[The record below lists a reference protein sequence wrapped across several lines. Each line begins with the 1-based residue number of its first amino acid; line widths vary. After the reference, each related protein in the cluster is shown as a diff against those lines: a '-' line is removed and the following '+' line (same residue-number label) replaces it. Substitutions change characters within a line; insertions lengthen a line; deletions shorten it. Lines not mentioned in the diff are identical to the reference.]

1 MSTKFPFSKLAIA
14 AALGAGIYMPT
25 TTLAVTIGSP
35 GDLKFS
41 PAILSSFC
49 DLNIGN
55 GSLGSN
61 VNRQEITSDNALP
74 GQYAGTRTAGNI
86 AATSNLDT
94 SGAVVIDPP
103 VLTGGTLAT
112 SNGLSVDSGAKYQET
127 SIALPL
133 DATGT
138 LKATPVDVKFLTT
151 NNKGKFANGT
161 YSAQAR
167 VTCTDDG
174 AK

>member
-1 MSTKFPFSKLAIA
+1 MRINFSFQ
-14 AALGAGIYMPT
+14 ALVTTASIGAGMCFATP
-25 TTLAVTIGSP
+25 AFAGTIGTP

-61 VNRQEITSDNALP
+61 VNRQVITSDVADP
-74 GQYAGTRTAGNI
+74 GQYSGSRTAGSI
-86 AATSNLDT
+86 SAVSNLNN

-103 VLTGGTLAT
+103 SLTGGTVAT
-112 SNGLSVDSGAKYQET
+112 VSALSINNAPY
-127 SIALPL
+127 SIVASSLPL

-138 LKATPVDVKFLTT
+138 LAATPVNVRFSTT
-151 NNKGKFANGT
+151 NNNNKFANGT
-161 YSAQAR
+161 YGANAT

-174 AK
+174 GK